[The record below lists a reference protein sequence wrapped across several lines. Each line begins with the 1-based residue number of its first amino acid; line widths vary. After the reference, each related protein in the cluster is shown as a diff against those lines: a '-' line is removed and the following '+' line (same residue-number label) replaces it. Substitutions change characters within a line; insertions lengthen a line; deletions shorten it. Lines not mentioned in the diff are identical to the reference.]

1 MDRRKFFAKGIDKV
15 TSVAVKEINQRVTE
29 KAKKWIR
36 PPFAVNELDFLL
48 TCTRCDKCIDAC
60 PHHIIFP
67 LSGKN
72 GLEVLGTPA
81 LDLLNHGCHLC
92 EEWPCV
98 NACEPKALSLSMGL
112 QEIGELGSEGE
123 GEGEGGAGHGSEA
136 EFENDVPPAP
146 KLAKIEID
154 KEKCLPYLGPECG
167 ACKGSCPVEGA
178 LFWNAEKP
186 SIDNELCV
194 GCALCR
200 EACIVEPKAIGVSQ
214 YKVE

>member
-1 MDRRKFFAKGIDKV
+1 MKGKAVLDRRKFFAKGIDKV
-15 TSVAVKEINQRVTE
+15 TSVAAKEINQRLTD

-92 EEWPCV
+92 EVWPCV
-98 NACEPKALSLSMGL
+98 NACEPKALSLSVGFN
-112 QEIGELGSEGE
+112 EVELDVEHE
-123 GEGEGGAGHGSEA
+123 P
-136 EFENDVPPAP
+136 ENESPPPAP
-146 KLAKIEID
+146 KLANIEID
-154 KEKCLPYLGPECG
+154 EERCLPYLGPECG
-167 ACKGSCPVEGA
+167 ACKGSCPVGGA
-178 LFWNAEKP
+178 LMWNAEKP
-186 SIDNELCV
+186 SLDESLCV

-200 EACIVEPKAIGVSQ
+200 EACIVEPKAIRVSAAATQ
-214 YKVE
+214 LEV